1 MSIDRPARNHHLV
14 RGFRFSLEE
23 AAGAFGDY
31 GTLLPIVF
39 AVAAVTGMDLSL
51 MLLFFGVAY
60 IVTGL
65 AYRLPIPVEPMKA
78 VGILAI
84 SGGLSAAEIAGVG
97 LSMGALLLV
106 IAVTGAIGPV
116 QRLLPLPVIRGIQL
130 GLAVSLILQSG
141 RMGLNDPYI
150 AAGAIVVI
158 LALNRFSDRE
168 VSALVVLAIGVLIG
182 ILGSG
187 PPAVAPMLLPSWSL
201 PAPEALLRGFLLG
214 TVPQLPLT
222 LGNAVLATSLMVADL
237 SHTRVQNRS
246 LLLSMGALCLAG
258 APFGAFPVCH
268 GAGGLAAQH
277 RFGARSGGS
286 NLISGVVLV
295 AVALLFA
302 TPQLGAVL
310 PFGALAALLLFS
322 GMALGRSAWKS
333 TDRRITVL
341 VAAVSLL
348 VNLPLGVAVGAAAAQ
363 LARRN
368 GAGAAR

>member
-1 MSIDRPARNHHLV
+1 MYDTTSADSHSLI

-39 AVAAVTGMDLSL
+39 AVAAVTEMDLSL
-51 MLLFFGVAY
+51 MLLFFGAAY

-65 AYRLPIPVEPMKA
+65 VYRLPIPVEPMKA

-84 SGGLSAAEIAGVG
+84 GGGLSAAEIAGVG
-97 LSMGALLLV
+97 LSIGVLLLV
-106 IAVTGAIGPV
+106 IALTGAIEPI
-116 QRLLPLPVIRGIQL
+116 RRALPLPVIRGIQL
-130 GLAVSLILQSG
+130 GLAASLILQSG
-141 RMGLNDPYI
+141 RMGLSDPYV
-150 AAGAIVVI
+150 AAGAIIVI
-158 LALNRFSDRE
+158 LVVNRLSDRE
-168 VSALVVLAIGVLIG
+168 VSALAVLVIG
-182 ILGSG
+182 IVLGIIRSG
-187 PPAVAPMLLPSWSL
+187 PPAVATASLPSWNL

-237 SHTRVQNRS
+237 SNTRVKNRS
-246 LLLSMGALCLAG
+246 LLLSMSALCLAG
-258 APFGAFPVCH
+258 APFGAFPICH

-286 NLISGVVLV
+286 NIISGVVLV

-302 TPQLGAVL
+302 TPQLGGVL
-310 PFGALAALLLFS
+310 PFGVLAALLLFS
-322 GMALGRSAWKS
+322 GIALGKSGWKS

-341 VAAVSLL
+341 VAGLAVL
-348 VNLPLGVAVGAAAAQ
+348 VNLPVAVAVGAGAAWISR
-363 LARRN
+363 LLEARR
-368 GAGAAR
+368 

>member
-1 MSIDRPARNHHLV
+1 MSTDSRAKDHHLV

-23 AAGAFGDY
+23 TAGAFGDY

-39 AVAAVTGMDLSL
+39 AVAAVTEMDLSL

-60 IVTGL
+60 VVTGL
-65 AYRLPIPVEPMKA
+65 VYRLPIPVEPMKA

-97 LSMGALLLV
+97 LSIGVLLLA
-106 IAVTGAIGPV
+106 IALTGAIEPIR
-116 QRLLPLPVIRGIQL
+116 RLLPLPVIRGIQL
-130 GLAVSLILQSG
+130 GLAASLILQSG
-141 RMGLNDPYI
+141 RMGLSDPYI

-158 LALNRFSDRE
+158 LAVNRFSDRE

-182 ILGSG
+182 FLRSG
-187 PPAVAPMLLPSWSL
+187 LPAVAVLSLPSWNL
-201 PAPEALLRGFLLG
+201 PAPEALLRGFLHG

-237 SHTRVQNRS
+237 SHERVQNRS

-268 GAGGLAAQH
+268 GAGGLVAQH

-286 NLISGVVLV
+286 NIISGAVLV

-302 TPQLGAVL
+302 TPALGAVL
-310 PFGALAALLLFS
+310 PFGALASLLLFS
-322 GMALGRSAWKS
+322 GIALGRSSWKS

-341 VAAVSLL
+341 VAAVALL
-348 VNLPLGVAVGAAAAQ
+348 VNLPVGVALGVGAAQ
-363 LARRN
+363 LTRRWEARR
-368 GAGAAR
+368 